1 MGAQSTWPSG
11 SDEGEYPPGNY
22 AAEQAGHDEMPA
34 YAVIGEMARL
44 LRETRRNVLTGA
56 CVLAAI
62 TIGTALETRF
72 AARALQP
79 GMFRVINIGLM
90 LGLVFC
96 WLTAVAQQAVV
107 CTPVLNAVSELR
119 WRTGAP
125 LDPRAAWLTL
135 PPVGD
140 NCEEWEWTRA
150 HLLLGAA
157 RLALHRVQRADTWT
171 YVTASYF
178 ILWTVIIMTGL

>member
-22 AAEQAGHDEMPA
+22 AAEQAGHAEMPG
-34 YAVIGEMARL
+34 ISHGEMARL

-125 LDPRAAWLTL
+125 RICGPRGR
-135 PPVGD
+135 P
-140 NCEEWEWTRA
+140 C
-150 HLLLGAA
+150 H
-157 RLALHRVQRADTWT
+157 RLATIAKNGSGPAPTFCSARRVLPCIVSSAPTRGRTSPPPT
-171 YVTASYF
+171 SF
-178 ILWTVIIMTGL
+178 CGRSSS